1 MLVVK
6 QQASVDILKSI
17 QVSSSK
23 LEESVRSKLI
33 ESSPYL
39 LSVSQG
45 KLTFGGNV
53 ERLVS
58 QQQVEDFVKHTESSY
73 LVDDGLLSLSPTLVF
88 NKVGDSSS
96 QLIIRVQ
103 QTPSFLT
110 LLIAQAPAFAI
121 AVCILMLFQL
131 LCSQV
136 LISFFEKHINGLK
149 NVILHVQQ
157 RGDLTARV
165 KIDCQ
170 DEVGEMAKAFNSMQE
185 NYQVTI
191 KKMSET
197 AFSLHHSAQELANNA
212 KQTELDMAEQQNETS
227 SIFSAI
233 EQMTQV
239 AHEVAKSA
247 SDMQE
252 ETTASADRTAS
263 GEVEVQQTK
272 KVINALSHEIQQA
285 SALLEQ
291 LQESTARIDSSSH
304 EIQTISEQTNLLA
317 LNAAIEAARA
327 GESGRGF
334 AVVADEVR
342 TLAQNAHESSEKIQD
357 LVSDIRAVTDDVIQV
372 MNKSLVS
379 ADDSVEGAEKAVVL
393 FSEIRALTDNIKN
406 SNLMVAAAAEEQ
418 SQTSSAVSQSL
429 TNIKSGTEAVV
440 ASTSHVSV
448 NANTIT
454 RLADE
459 LEKMVK
465 KMVV

>member
-1 MLVVK
+1 M
-6 QQASVDILKSI
+6 
-17 QVSSSK
+17 
-23 LEESVRSKLI
+23 
-33 ESSPYL
+33 
-39 LSVSQG
+39 
-45 KLTFGGNV
+45 T
-53 ERLVS
+53 
-58 QQQVEDFVKHTESSY
+58 
-73 LVDDGLLSLSPTLVF
+73 
-88 NKVGDSSS
+88 
-96 QLIIRVQ
+96 
-103 QTPSFLT
+103 
-110 LLIAQAPAFAI
+110 
-121 AVCILMLFQL
+121 
-131 LCSQV
+131 
-136 LISFFEKHINGLK
+136 
-149 NVILHVQQ
+149 
-157 RGDLTARV
+157 
-165 KIDCQ
+165 
-170 DEVGEMAKAFNSMQE
+170 KAFNSMQE

-233 EQMTQV
+233 EQMTLV

-272 KVINALSHEIQQA
+272 KVINALSQEIQQA

-291 LQESTARIDSSSH
+291 LQESTTRIDSSSH

-393 FSEIRALTDNIKN
+393 FSEIRTLTDNIKN